1 MKLLLALSL
10 MALGCLAADY
20 DILIRNARVVDG
32 SGNPWFRADIGVSAG
47 RIAKIGPLTG
57 KTGTK
62 EIDAASRV
70 VTPGFIDV
78 HTHSESG
85 IVRLPQAENFLR
97 DGVTTVVTGNCGG
110 SELDVKD
117 FFSKLD
123 KLKIGINMATL
134 AGHNS
139 IRREVMGSDDRKATP
154 QEIDRMKAMVSKA
167 MEAGAV
173 GFSTGLEYVPGT
185 YSPTE
190 ELVELAKVAA
200 RYNGIYAS
208 HMRDEGDKVLDA
220 IREAAEI
227 GRLAGTRVQISHLKQ
242 DTKAYWGNT
251 QKMLDLIEEYRARG
265 VDVTVDQYPYI
276 AYSTTLATT
285 LPTWAL
291 AGGQEKLVERLKD
304 PATRKKVFDEVLD
317 FNKKRG
323 YTDFEYTTVA
333 SCRFE
338 PGYEGKNLRQIS
350 TLRGR
355 NSSHE
360 SDVETVLELMERGGV
375 SVVTKAMSEDDVTNI
390 MRYRNTAVA
399 SDGGVVQFGV
409 ARPHPRNYGTNAR
422 VFNEYVRLRKVLSI
436 EDAVRKMTSLPA
448 QIFNFKNRGLVRE
461 GFAADLVIF
470 DPELLRDNASFENPH
485 QYSTGFD
492 WVLVNGKVAVE
503 SGKLMPDR
511 GGQVILRQ

>member
-10 MALGCLAADY
+10 LALGCLAADF

-32 SGNPWFRADIGVSAG
+32 SGNPWFRADIGISAG
-47 RIAKIGPLTG
+47 KIAKIGVLTG

-62 EIDAASRV
+62 EIDATSRL

-85 IVRLPQAENFLR
+85 IVRFPQAENFLR

-123 KLKIGINMATL
+123 QLKIGINMATL

-139 IRREVMGSDDRKATP
+139 IRREVMGSDNRKATP

-208 HMRDEGDKVLDA
+208 HMRDEGDKVLEA

-265 VDVTVDQYPYI
+265 VEVTVDQYPYI

-304 PATRKKVFDEVLD
+304 PVTRKKVFDEVLD

-470 DPELLRDNASFENPH
+470 DPELLRDNANFEKPH

>member
-10 MALGCLAADY
+10 LALGCLAADF

>member
-1 MKLLLALSL
+1 MNRLLALSL

-32 SGNPWFRADIGVSAG
+32 SGNPWFRADIGISAG
-47 RIAKIGPLTG
+47 KIAKIGALTG
-57 KTGTK
+57 KSGAK
-62 EIDAASRV
+62 EIDATGRGVS
-70 VTPGFIDV
+70 PGFIDV

-85 IVRLPQAENFLR
+85 IVRFPQAENFLR

-117 FFSKLD
+117 FFAKLD

-139 IRREVMGSDDRKATP
+139 IRREVMGSDNRKATP
-154 QEIDRMKAMVSKA
+154 QEIDRMKLLVAKA

-185 YSPTE
+185 YSTTE

-208 HMRDEGDKVLDA
+208 HMRDEGDKVLEA

-242 DTKAYWGNT
+242 DTKAFWGNT
-251 QKMLDLIEEYRARG
+251 QKMLDLIEDYRGKG

-276 AYSTTLATT
+276 AYSTTLGTT

-304 PATRKKVFDEVLD
+304 PATRKRVFDEVLA

-323 YTDFEYTTVA
+323 YDDFEYTSVA

-338 PGYEGKNLRQIS
+338 PSYEGKNLRQIS
-350 TLRGR
+350 ALRGR
-355 NSSHE
+355 PASHE

-399 SDGGVVQFGV
+399 SDGGVVEFGTG
-409 ARPHPRNYGTNAR
+409 RPHPRNYGTNAR
-422 VFNEYVRLRKVLSI
+422 VFNEYVRLRKVLTL

-448 QIFNFKNRGLVRE
+448 QIFAFKDRGLVRE
-461 GFAADLVIF
+461 GFAADLVVF
-470 DPELLRDNASFENPH
+470 DPESPRDHASFENPH
-485 QYSTGFD
+485 QYSSGFD

>member
-10 MALGCLAADY
+10 LALGCLAADF

-62 EIDAASRV
+62 EIDAASRL

-85 IVRLPQAENFLR
+85 IVRFPQAENFLR

-123 KLKIGINMATL
+123 QLKIGINLATL

-139 IRREVMGSDDRKATP
+139 IRREVMGSDNRKATP

-355 NSSHE
+355 NISHE